1 MSGYILESRK
11 ILDSEIWKKP
21 PLYFK
26 VWHYLLLK
34 AQFKDSASL
43 KRGQL
48 IVSIPEIQEACS
60 YYIGYRKVT
69 PTKKEIYSVIN
80 WLRNPCEGETKGN
93 NERGMIVTTKVTH
106 GMLVTICNFNV
117 YQNPTSYE
125 GNNETDT
132 KGTTRRTRRERQG
145 NNNIKEREERK
156 NEDIYR
162 GFGFSDPVID
172 ALVDFEEMRKK
183 IKSPLTSERAIRTL
197 CNKLVKLSGGDERIM
212 VAMLN
217 ESISQNW
224 KSVYPL
230 KDDAVIEAADQSTEI
245 KERIKEL
252 ETELTDV
259 EAAMVRAT
267 DRHQYGELKLRK
279 SWLEDSI
286 RKLREKIA

>member
-132 KGTTRRTRRERQG
+132 KGTTREQ
-145 NNNIKEREERK
+145 
-156 NEDIYR
+156 
-162 GFGFSDPVID
+162 
-172 ALVDFEEMRKK
+172 
-183 IKSPLTSERAIRTL
+183 
-197 CNKLVKLSGGDERIM
+197 
-212 VAMLN
+212 
-217 ESISQNW
+217 
-224 KSVYPL
+224 
-230 KDDAVIEAADQSTEI
+230 
-245 KERIKEL
+245 
-252 ETELTDV
+252 
-259 EAAMVRAT
+259 
-267 DRHQYGELKLRK
+267 
-279 SWLEDSI
+279 
-286 RKLREKIA
+286 

>member
-1 MSGYILESRK
+1 
-11 ILDSEIWKKP
+11 
-21 PLYFK
+21 
-26 VWHYLLLK
+26 
-34 AQFKDSASL
+34 
-43 KRGQL
+43 
-48 IVSIPEIQEACS
+48 
-60 YYIGYRKVT
+60 
-69 PTKKEIYSVIN
+69 
-80 WLRNPCEGETKGN
+80 
-93 NERGMIVTTKVTH
+93 
-106 GMLVTICNFNV
+106 
-117 YQNPTSYE
+117 
-125 GNNETDT
+125 
-132 KGTTRRTRRERQG
+132 
-145 NNNIKEREERK
+145 
-156 NEDIYR
+156 
-162 GFGFSDPVID
+162 
-172 ALVDFEEMRKK
+172 MRKK